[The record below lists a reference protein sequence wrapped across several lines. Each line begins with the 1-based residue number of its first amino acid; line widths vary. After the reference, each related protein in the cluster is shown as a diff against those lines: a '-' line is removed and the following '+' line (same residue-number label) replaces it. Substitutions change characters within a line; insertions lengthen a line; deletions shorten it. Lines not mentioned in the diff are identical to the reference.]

1 MKKIFIIMILLLS
14 GCSVK
19 ENIHTK
25 INENQSMELTIISAF
40 DDEFLNGAMNEINK
54 TDDKKYTEKEMWSF
68 LEERISPEKEKGYY
82 EIEKYEKDGYKGY
95 TFTLKIDNIDDIT
108 SDDASFDIRDYTF
121 LPEQKLFKKEGEKY
135 ISKIYYSEIS
145 GEKYVDYDLTFEITL
160 PYETLSNNADEVSS
174 DGKTLKWNTASG
186 EKGEINFEFSFNPDY
201 KDKINDN
208 IVNSNIYL
216 IIGSTVI
223 CVILVAGI
231 LLFIK
236 KRNKA

>member
-19 ENIHTK
+19 ENILTK
-25 INENQSMELTIISAF
+25 INEDQSMELTIISAF

-186 EKGEINFEFSFNPDY
+186 EKDEINFEFSFNPDY